1 MPPTVR
7 DDAVHRD
14 AGPGRS
20 GAAARPRALPAPS
33 TDPLPPLAV
42 LPVAA
47 LACATTA
54 LLMLTADRFGYFS
67 DELYFLVAG
76 RYPSWGYADQPP
88 LLPLLAHAI
97 DSASHGSLV
106 WLRAPAAAA
115 TALGVLTAALTA
127 RELGGRRPAQIATA
141 GAYAVSPVMLQMGHL
156 LITATL
162 DIFLTTFTTWLLV
175 RWVRTRRDG
184 LLILIGLTA
193 AVSLQV
199 KFLGVAFWAVLLVAV
214 VLAGPRDLLRRPLLW
229 VSALGALL
237 TAVPGL
243 LWQVRNGWPQLAMT
257 KVISQEVAAE
267 GGGQAG
273 FLPAVLTTA
282 GLVGALLLGYGL
294 WRLLSA
300 REVRPYRFL
309 GLTFAGLCAVY
320 LVVHGRPYYVAG
332 LFAVLWAAAATGLQ
346 RLRPTRPRAWATVVA
361 YAVSAAL
368 AVQLL
373 PVYPV
378 QRLAESSGDWPS
390 SDGLAK
396 ESVGWPDLAA
406 SVARVHRELPADQ
419 RRRALLITDRY
430 DQAGALDRY
439 GPALGLPRPYSG
451 HRGYWYLRRPADD
464 SAPVVFVG
472 GDARYLR
479 QFFTS
484 VRKRGTVT
492 NRQNVRNLNWGV
504 PIWVCEGERRPWR
517 VLWPRFSHLN
527 ADSADDSFPNP

>member
-1 MPPTVR
+1 MAPTAR
-7 DDAVHRD
+7 DEAPHREG
-14 AGPGRS
+14 GPGR
-20 GAAARPRALPAPS
+20 AAARPRSPAAPPEG
-33 TDPLPPLAV
+33 PLPPLAL
-42 LPVAA
+42 LPVAV
-47 LACATTA
+47 LACATAA
-54 LLMLTADRFGYFS
+54 LLLLTADRFGYFS

-76 RYPSWGYADQPP
+76 RHPAWGYADQPP

-97 DSASHGSLV
+97 DTASHGSLV

-115 TALGVLTAALTA
+115 TALGVLTAALIA
-127 RELGGRRPAQIATA
+127 RELGGRRPAQLATA

-175 RWVRTRRDG
+175 RWVRTRRDR
-184 LLILIGLTA
+184 LLVLIGLTA
-193 AVSLQV
+193 AVSLQI
-199 KFLGVAFWAVLLVAV
+199 KFLGAAFWAVLLVAV

-229 VSALGALL
+229 ASAVGALL

-243 LWQVRNGWPQLAMT
+243 LWQARNDWPQLAMT

-267 GGGQAG
+267 EGGQAR
-273 FLPAVLTTA
+273 FLPTVLTTA
-282 GLVGALLLGYGL
+282 GLVGAVLLCYGL

-300 REVRPYRFL
+300 REVRPYRFI

-346 RLRPTRPRAWATVVA
+346 RLRPTRPRAWAAVVPYVA
-361 YAVSAAL
+361 SAAL

-373 PVYPV
+373 PIYPV
-378 QRLAESSGDWPS
+378 QRLAEPKG
-390 SDGLAK
+390 DGLAK

-406 SVARVHRELPADQ
+406 SVARVYRELPADK

-464 SAPVVFVG
+464 TAPVVFVG

-492 NRQNVRNLNWGV
+492 NRHDVRNLNWGA

-517 VLWPRFSHLN
+517 TLWPRFSHLN
-527 ADSADDSFPNP
+527 ADSASDSSQP